1 MSMRAMISV
10 EPLGVN
16 LSHEPKLLF
25 PFLSVFSVSKL
36 AGYMH
41 DYVMLNSFDYLDI
54 FSEIYRI

>member
-1 MSMRAMISV
+1 MISI

-16 LSHEPKLLF
+16 LSHEPKLF

-41 DYVMLNSFDYLDI
+41 DCVMLNSFDYLDI
-54 FSEIYRI
+54 LSEIYRI